1 MEKYKFCSIKTYDKQ
16 YLRTK
21 KPSNA
26 LINLYLAYMV
36 DIETSFMEPL
46 SAGFSSTILLALENA
61 GCLGSGNCASLVSID
76 ITSDII
82 GLSTALSST
91 HSKPTWMHLKTWS
104 LEQDSLSIGST
115 ISNGL
120 PAFHSSHAWIKFTFN
135 VKIKLMQLE
144 MLSFMR
150 LHEMNL
156 HIPQDWEGGRL
167 FQGGFGSFYHSQ
179 FPAVKLQNWR
189 HQISQRRCPPW
200 HTQGTYN
207 HCMDKVNVMSFLST
221 SQSNDT

>member
-91 HSKPTWMHLKTWS
+91 HSKPT
-104 LEQDSLSIGST
+104 
-115 ISNGL
+115 
-120 PAFHSSHAWIKFTFN
+120 
-135 VKIKLMQLE
+135 
-144 MLSFMR
+144 
-150 LHEMNL
+150 
-156 HIPQDWEGGRL
+156 
-167 FQGGFGSFYHSQ
+167 
-179 FPAVKLQNWR
+179 
-189 HQISQRRCPPW
+189 
-200 HTQGTYN
+200 
-207 HCMDKVNVMSFLST
+207 
-221 SQSNDT
+221 